1 MNILEVERRRVDGVR
16 NRRHFLLYYLLHGDN
31 LRTYINR
38 KNRRKEDKIMR
49 ILLIEF
55 ILKITVDVYSLRMFC
70 EVLFTFFLSSYT

>member
-31 LRTYINR
+31 LRTYING

-55 ILKITVDVYSLRMFC
+55 ILKITVDVYSLRMSC
-70 EVLFTFFLSSYT
+70 EVLFSFFLSSYT